1 MMNFELKS
9 GRGMRLTEVPRG
21 LPAATLTAA
30 LTLAVAS
37 APTHAAWFADGTL
50 ESSYDSNPA
59 LAETPADIEGE
70 MSVGARVSGGWYQ
83 QLTDR
88 IGLSATA
95 DVAGEHHAQFTG
107 LDYVGIGGSVSLRGK
122 LGLGVDAPW
131 WKLGGNLM
139 ARDYDFDLRDGLHYG
154 ASASVGKRIGERL
167 SVDIKYAYDGRR
179 SDEAVDVPIVVQ
191 LFGIGGGAF
200 DLDGDTVSFGATYD
214 FTERFAVSARYSHR
228 WGLVCSST
236 RIYLPAL
243 LASTAVNFDPVFG
256 VDRVAY
262 TGPAETDFYNV
273 NFSYA
278 LSEHASLNA
287 GYEYR
292 DALFG
297 GQFSYDGHVGRV
309 SLRYSF

>member
-1 MMNFELKS
+1 M
-9 GRGMRLTEVPRG
+9 RG
-21 LPAATLTAA
+21 ATMSLLLAFATPLAHAA
-30 LTLAVAS
+30 LFV
-37 APTHAAWFADGTL
+37 DGSL
-50 ESSYDSNPA
+50 ESAYDSNPA
-59 LAETPADIEGE
+59 LAETDADIEGE

-122 LGLGVDAPW
+122 LGLGINAPW
-131 WKLGGNLM
+131 WRVGGNLM

-167 SVDIKYAYDGRR
+167 SVELKYAYDGRR
-179 SDEAVDVPIVVQ
+179 SDKTEDVPIVVQ

-200 DLDGDTVSFGATYD
+200 DLNGNTVSVGATYD
-214 FTERFAVSARYSHR
+214 LTGKLAVSARYSHR

-243 LASTAVNFDPVFG
+243 LASTAVNYDPVFG

-262 TGPAETDFYNV
+262 TGPAETDFYNI

-278 LSEHASLNA
+278 LSEYASLNA

-292 DALFG
+292 DALFAEEYR
-297 GQFSYDGHVGRV
+297 YDGHVARF

>member
-1 MMNFELKS
+1 MHFSLFAARGA
-9 GRGMRLTEVPRG
+9 GRSLGSALWV
-21 LPAATLTAA
+21 TALA
-30 LTLAVAS
+30 LGVAS
-37 APTHAAWFADGTL
+37 LPTQAAWFADGTL

-59 LAETPADIEGE
+59 LAETAADIEGE
-70 MSVGARVSGGWYQ
+70 MAVGARVSGGWYQ

-154 ASASVGKRIGERL
+154 ASASVGKRIVERL

-179 SDEAVDVPIVVQ
+179 SDETVDVPIVVQ
-191 LFGIGGGAF
+191 QFGIGGGAF
-200 DLDGDTVSFGATYD
+200 DFDGDTFSLGATYD
-214 FTERFAVSARYSHR
+214 FTQRFAVSARYAHR

-236 RIYLPAL
+236 RRNRAAL
-243 LASTAVNFDPVFG
+243 LLSTAVNVDPVFG

-262 TGPAETDFYNV
+262 TGPAETDFYTI

-278 LSEHASLNA
+278 LGDHASLNA

-292 DALFG
+292 DALFAEE
-297 GQFSYDGHVGRV
+297 FSYDGHVARV
-309 SLRYSF
+309 SVRYSF